1 MWATITTGIAG
12 GVIIIVIAAT
22 GSFQGERKE
31 LTQREGLGLGQSF
44 SIRKSGSTVLL

>member
-1 MWATITTGIAG
+1 MWTIITTGIAG

-31 LTQREGLGLGQSF
+31 WTQREGLGLGSSF
-44 SIRKSGSTVLL
+44 SIRQR